1 MRARLFTATAVIDPV
16 FLNWPLAEQLQYE
29 MHSGLH
35 SADPKQIYRSVFGID
50 VDENRFGV
58 AMSHRVST
66 VGSAAEP
73 SYRLPNGLQHRGR
86 EKLGLLTNVGLAQ
99 IW

>member
-16 FLNWPLAEQLQYE
+16 FLNWPLAEQVQYE

-35 SADPKQIYRSVFGID
+35 SADPTQIYRSVFGID

-73 SYRLPNGLQHRGR
+73 RLS
-86 EKLGLLTNVGLAQ
+86 LTEWFATSRKGEVRLINKCWSQ